1 MATKAAQYIEAI
13 GRRKT
18 STARARI
25 TPGTKETMS
34 INDKTVQAYFQTEHM
49 ASVAWAA
56 LHSVSAAKFTVTVHV
71 KGGGLKAQAEAVRH
85 ATARALLTFD
95 KDLRKDLKAKG
106 FLTRD
111 PRMVERKKFGLKK
124 ARRAPQWSK
133 R

>member
-1 MATKAAQYIEAI
+1 MATKAAPYIEAI

-25 TPGTKETMS
+25 TPATKEQIS
-34 INDKTVQAYFQTEHM
+34 INDKTVQDYFQTEYM
-49 ASVAWAA
+49 ASVARAA
-56 LHSVSAAKFTVTVHV
+56 LHSMSTAKFMVTVHV

-85 ATARALLTFD
+85 ATARALLKFD
-95 KDLRKDLKAKG
+95 IELRKDLKAKG

-124 ARRAPQWSK
+124 ARRSPQWSK